1 MNEKAVHYIT
11 SKDLPDQVDGEEI
24 QAVCLSKERTEL
36 PYNVY
41 VIREDLEE
49 EFLELAGEKGKPVL
63 KLTESNFNYSI
74 DLEVGMFTLSL
85 KST

>member
-1 MNEKAVHYIT
+1 MNKKVVHYVT

-24 QAVCLSKERTEL
+24 QAVCLSKERTDL
-36 PYNVY
+36 PYDVY

-49 EFLELAGEKGKPVL
+49 GFLELAEERGKPVL
-63 KLTESNFNYSI
+63 KLTKSNFHYSI
-74 DLEVGMFTLSL
+74 NLEVGMFTLSP